1 MPNLRTLRFDID
13 GSKMQERLS
22 MYLYRNPALES
33 LHLRLAGKGMGS
45 AGGGKGEALR
55 HELQDALPS
64 RLREIVLE
72 GPKVENIHP
81 AAFKVTIVISFHV
94 KRDIYQQKRAI
105 IPNCCSTYDL
115 AH

>member
-81 AAFKVTIVISFHV
+81 AAFKVSNRYSFHI
-94 KRDIYQQKRAI
+94 KSGIPADYTI
-105 IPNCCSTYDL
+105 ILNCCSTYDL